1 MKIHSQKEQETVKMM
16 RNTYLDSAVLNV
28 AFALRVRAP
37 GKTRAFE
44 LAMCQLSERN
54 LCLDR
59 IRLADAQGKEIW
71 FSVERIE
78 SIRWTAAESTGFSH
92 LFQVHGQIR
101 LEIAPERGILNRM
114 PIPLSGDYRLP
125 RSKLSDMTVWVIPT
139 AGEPAF
145 AQVLGQTLERRLP
158 CSSFSLTSAV

>member
-1 MKIHSQKEQETVKMM
+1 MM
-16 RNTYLDSAVLNV
+16 RNAHLDPAVLNV
-28 AFALRVRAP
+28 AFALRIRASC
-37 GKTRAFE
+37 KTRAFE

-59 IRLADAQGKEIW
+59 IRLADAQGKEVW
-71 FSVERIE
+71 FSVDRIE

-101 LEIAPERGILNRM
+101 LEIIPERGVVNLLPN
-114 PIPLSGDYRLP
+114 PLSGDFRFP
-125 RSKLSDMTVWVIPT
+125 RSKLTDMTVWVIPT

-158 CSSFSLTSAV
+158 CSAFSLTSAV